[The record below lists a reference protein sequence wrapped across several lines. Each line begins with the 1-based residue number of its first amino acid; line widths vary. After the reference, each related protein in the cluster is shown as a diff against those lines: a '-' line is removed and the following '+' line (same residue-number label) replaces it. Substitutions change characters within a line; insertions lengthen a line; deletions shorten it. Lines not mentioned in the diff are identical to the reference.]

1 MANASMSRE
10 SRGSQPG
17 TSGLQSRAPPRFQ
30 APPMSRGANIL
41 RLALAR
47 NNVSVVSDTEASR
60 NSMYTE
66 DTADTNFEE
75 SDEDF
80 LYEDIPQHD
89 VEVMMADGLV
99 VNETGT
105 TVTVQYIEE
114 VKF

>member
-1 MANASMSRE
+1 
-10 SRGSQPG
+10 
-17 TSGLQSRAPPRFQ
+17 
-30 APPMSRGANIL
+30 
-41 RLALAR
+41 
-47 NNVSVVSDTEASR
+47 
-60 NSMYTE
+60 MYTE